1 MRSAIRWRDNLQRR
15 WPIARLRA
23 VRPRPD
29 FRRPSLCRAQCHR
42 SIRRQP
48 MARCGNG
55 PCARIACIARQGMR
69 ATAQLQIAI
78 ALCAITACTTNPAAK
93 DVPAIIV
100 RPDAQSRADLQ
111 SAVSKALNRTSVT
124 LADDALTR
132 DSSLSME
139 RARLRDPQ
147 QGIAQ
152 GRETRMPEHFRLV
165 ESGHHCVL
173 IHERTGQRMELANTR
188 CAAKR

>member
-1 MRSAIRWRDNLQRR
+1 
-15 WPIARLRA
+15 
-23 VRPRPD
+23 
-29 FRRPSLCRAQCHR
+29 
-42 SIRRQP
+42 
-48 MARCGNG
+48 
-55 PCARIACIARQGMR
+55 MR

-78 ALCAITACTTNPAAK
+78 ALCAMTACTTNPAAK

-111 SAVSKALNRTSVT
+111 SVVSKALNRTSVT

-147 QGIAQ
+147 EGIAQ